1 MRYFPNARLM
11 PLSAFITK
19 AAAAKFQHQLQC
31 IIAAV
36 TPEHVTLA
44 CIRNKMLLLLSTQDA
59 KTSDDVLYHLSNAAM
74 RLEMDLENCAVEL
87 VASAG
92 REELTTLLRRYVKDV
107 RLLHRTEVTNCSVF
121 NQLHYLCA

>member
-1 MRYFPNARLM
+1 M

-19 AAAAKFQHQLQC
+19 AASAKFQHQLQC

-87 VASAG
+87 IASAG
-92 REELTTLLRRYVKDV
+92 REDLITLLRRYVKEV
-107 RLLHRTEVTNCSVF
+107 KLVHRTEVANFSAYT
-121 NQLHYLCA
+121 QLHYLCA